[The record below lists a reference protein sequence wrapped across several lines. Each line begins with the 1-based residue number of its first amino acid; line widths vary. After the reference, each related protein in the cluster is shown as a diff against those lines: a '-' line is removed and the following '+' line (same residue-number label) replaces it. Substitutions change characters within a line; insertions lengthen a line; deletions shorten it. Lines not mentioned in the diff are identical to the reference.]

1 MGIKS
6 ISNVSRNNYI
16 KDLIKAIEQELKI
29 TYSDLKSV
37 DTALMF
43 IAGNEECLTWENFFG
58 LELQPN
64 WTLEDR
70 RNRLIYTFNSKGFFT
85 KKFLKNLALVFTNG
99 EISIDENY
107 EEYHFIVQFTS
118 IIGQPP
124 NINNFT
130 QMVEINKPAHLTWE
144 LRYRFRTH
152 GELRQFKHEI
162 LKKYTHEELRNIN
175 QITR

>member
-6 ISNVSRNNYI
+6 ISNVSRNTYI
-16 KDLIKAIEQELKI
+16 KDLIKAIEKELKI

-43 IAGNEECLTWENFFG
+43 IAENEECLNWENFFG
-58 LELQPN
+58 LELKPN

-99 EISIDENY
+99 EISIYENY

-118 IIGQPP
+118 IIGKPP
-124 NINNFT
+124 NINNFK

-152 GELRQFKHEI
+152 EELRQFKHDI
-162 LKKYTHEELRNIN
+162 LKNYTHEELRSIN
-175 QITR
+175 QIIR